1 MDWRVCYSWSATL
14 PPHGGLF
21 TQVRGKGILGSSLSS
36 GTARMRLRICHKARE
51 NGIGDASLEAPQ
63 RLLAGLA
70 LRELLAVVGPAPS
83 VRPGLAYR
91 HHVQSVVEL
100 TVAGQRKSVAHHLPA

>member
-1 MDWRVCYSWSATL
+1 MRDESTSR
-14 PPHGGLF
+14 LF
-21 TQVRGKGILGSSLSS
+21 TRVRGKIGILGSTLSS
-36 GTARMRLRICHKARE
+36 GAARRRLQVRHEALVDSV
-51 NGIGDASLEAPQ
+51 GDASLEAPQ

-70 LRELLAVVGPAPS
+70 LRELLAVVGSAPS